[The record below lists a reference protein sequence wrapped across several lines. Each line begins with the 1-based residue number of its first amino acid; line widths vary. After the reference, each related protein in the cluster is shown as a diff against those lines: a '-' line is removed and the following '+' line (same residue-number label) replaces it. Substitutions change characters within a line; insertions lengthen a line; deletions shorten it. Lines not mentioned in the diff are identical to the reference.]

1 MKLFSFFRNGRKRPA
16 WQYTASGMI
25 WRILFSES
33 GKIAGEDRDQKTKS
47 VSFFCLE
54 ESSGRVLWEK
64 LQMEEQW
71 WIGMESTHKNIL
83 FLHEYEKPDFPTHLR
98 ISAIDLETGKVL
110 WRNPELQFLFAAE
123 GEVYACKDL
132 FEKRIFFEL
141 DACTGQIVQE
151 FGDDETVVNA
161 KRMLFRSGQING
173 AFDFPMEHQES
184 DDDDVN
190 EVLTRTIDQRKL
202 VGQPEWI
209 RKDNLLLFNY
219 HQLTNER
226 RGEQAL
232 LDNCF
237 KIVDLKKGAVV
248 FSEILN
254 KNVVN
259 AVPDAFFVKDDA
271 VYFIKEKI
279 TLTAIRLSG
288 KEKN

>member
-1 MKLFSFFRNGRKRPA
+1 
-16 WQYTASGMI
+16 MI

-173 AFDFPMEHQES
+173 AFDFPMVYQES
-184 DDDDVN
+184 DDDKMK
-190 EVLTRTIDQRKL
+190 EILMRTIDQRKL
-202 VGQPEWI
+202 VGQPEWL
-209 RKDNLLLFNY
+209 RKGNLLLFNY
-219 HQLTNER
+219 HQLTGEMK
-226 RGEQAL
+226 GEQAL
-232 LDNCF
+232 LNNYF
-237 KIVDLKKGAVV
+237 KIIDLKTGTVV

-254 KNVVN
+254 KSVSN
-259 AVPDAFFVKDDA
+259 AVPDAFFVKDNTI
-271 VYFIKEKI
+271 YFIKEKS
-279 TLTAIRLSG
+279 TLTAIQMG
-288 KEKN
+288 ENEN